1 MANVKISQLP
11 SLSTM
16 TDASEIPVVSSGT
29 TYKITGSTLE
39 VYFTGN
45 VEFSGTAMSPRA
57 GATESNITLQNG
69 TSAVDILAANG
80 NVAVT
85 AGSST
90 WTFDTTGNLTI
101 PSDIIGLATIDID
114 NRASGNSADINLF
127 SADNITLQARDRTL
141 GSGSEGGDI
150 NIFAGDSA
158 EDSDTS
164 GGDIVIEAG
173 RGGAS
178 NVDFGGNGG
187 FITVQS
193 GQGGAASTGVGDY
206 PAQDGGDL
214 TLRAGDAGSNMG
226 NIARGAFGGD
236 VVIEAGDSTGNLDVG
251 GSINLRTG
259 TGGANAAAGSV
270 IIDIPVSDQGTGGE
284 WMFDATGNL
293 VLPRGGVVYET
304 NIPYGNIGNTIAL
317 APSGGINADQQL
329 LVYPTA
335 GNVDANH
342 LHLTSGNLYNTEL
355 FLGDDSLYV
364 KLANTGN
371 VVVNSNDNTGNTA
384 QWTFGINSALT
395 LPGGSRLRPLG
406 SNLDIFAGTGSYVN
420 LITSDESSS
429 MGVDNSGGYITTAG
443 GTWNFGT
450 TGNLTLPG
458 NTFAVNYA
466 NGTAVSIGGSSYG
479 DSNVASFLGA
489 FGSNTVSTTG
499 NVTVGNVIT
508 GGVVSATGNVAGNN
522 VIATNDVL
530 IGTGNSIVTLDQASG
545 NLRISAGVTNTV
557 IPLTAYSLTAG
568 TDYTTGDIRSGIGG
582 DDTIVRATVSSG
594 WSSNAITAFSVLNT
608 SASNVRIN
616 NSGFGFSPVTAL
628 ANVQYFAGNTSYI
641 LTFASAVGVGFERNV
656 SGIEM
661 TVSGTQSVNDNI
673 VLYTGGVANTQVL
686 QITGISRQI
695 TAFGAID
702 MSGGA
707 IGNVSTLSATGNV
720 TGNNFLGTRLITTP
734 QAIANL
740 SATPGSRAFIND
752 SNLAATAGW
761 GTQIS
766 GGGSNIVPAWSD
778 GSGWYLG

>member
-127 SADNITLQARDRTL
+127 SADDITLQARDRTL

-164 GGDIVIEAG
+164 GGDIVMEAG
-173 RGGAS
+173 RGGAG
-178 NVDFGGNGG
+178 NIDFGGAGGTITIQSGAGGDAIGNSGGSARSGGSLTLSAGNAGDNNGNSSLGNNGG
-187 FITVQS
+187 NVNIT
-193 GQGGAASTGVGDY
+193 AGV
-206 PAQDGGDL
+206 
-214 TLRAGDAGSNMG
+214 
-226 NIARGAFGGD
+226 
-236 VVIEAGDSTGNLDVG
+236 STGNLSVG
-251 GSINLRTG
+251 GSINLSPG
-259 TGGANAAAGSV
+259 TGGPNAAAGAV
-270 IIDIPVSDQGTGGE
+270 IIDIPVSDQGLGGE
-284 WMFDATGNL
+284 WLFGGTGNTL
-293 VLPRGGVVYET
+293 TTPANAEISSVS
-304 NIPYGNIGNTIAL
+304 GNLEIGSAGNTIVTS
-317 APSGGINADQQL
+317 SGDTYA
-329 LVYPTA
+329 
-335 GNVDANH
+335 
-342 LHLTSGNLYNTEL
+342 
-355 FLGDDSLYV
+355 
-364 KLANTGN
+364 
-371 VVVNSNDNTGNTA
+371 
-384 QWTFGINSALT
+384 WTF
-395 LPGGSRLRPLG
+395 
-406 SNLDIFAGTGSYVN
+406 DY
-420 LITSDESSS
+420 
-429 MGVDNSGGYITTAG
+429 
-443 GTWNFGT
+443 

-557 IPLTAYSLTAG
+557 IPPTAYSLTAG

-778 GSGWYLG
+778 GTGWYIG